1 MLFLCL
7 CLRYIFKEQTPAC
20 LFSSS
25 FILTSFGYI
34 CTIVLCYTLSTGE
47 DSGHLLSGTWQSR
60 RLPECQGSDPRYLI
74 WRVFTGRC
82 CGTHQRWQRW
92 RHSDRNHILVWE
104 GSCASRGHTP
114 QHTHTKR
121 MVLILTFLGELSRW
135 YKSVIVQQVRG
146 VLLQQ
151 GYKSP
156 VFFWIDTQWS
166 LCLERHPLRIWG
178 QYNPY

>member
-1 MLFLCL
+1 MGCYFYVCFWGTFSKSKHLLVFFLL
-7 CLRYIFKEQTPAC
+7 L
-20 LFSSS
+20 
-25 FILTSFGYI
+25 FILTSFWYI
-34 CTIVLCYTLSTGE
+34 CTTVNSLSVVLCYTLKTGE

-104 GSCASRGHTP
+104 GGCASRGHS
-114 QHTHTKR
+114 
-121 MVLILTFLGELSRW
+121 VDGELSRW
-135 YKSVIVQQVRG
+135 YKSVTVQQVRG
-146 VLLQQ
+146 VSLQQ
-151 GYKSP
+151 GYKSL
-156 VFFWIDTQWS
+156 VFLWIGTQWS
-166 LCLERHPLRIWG
+166 IWLERHPLRIWG